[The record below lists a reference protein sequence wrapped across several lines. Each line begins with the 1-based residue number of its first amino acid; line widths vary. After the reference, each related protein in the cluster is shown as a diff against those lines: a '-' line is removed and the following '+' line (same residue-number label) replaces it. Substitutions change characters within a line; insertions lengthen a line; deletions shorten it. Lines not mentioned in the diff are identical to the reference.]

1 MLSGVVAV
9 NFCPAPVHACCT
21 RLLLMK
27 PDIHPDYR
35 PVVFQDS
42 SSDFKF
48 LTRSTIRTGETIV
61 WDDGNTYPL
70 VKLEV
75 TSASHPFYTGKKS
88 AVRATGQVEKFNK
101 RFKKA

>member
-1 MLSGVVAV
+1 
-9 NFCPAPVHACCT
+9 
-21 RLLLMK
+21 MK